1 MFQKPQT
8 YAVQETLIDIPPSL
22 MPNPGVRPIIVNNKQ
37 VVVQNQA
44 SSVANSNGR
53 LEFVLPSTNTGY
65 IKPNSMYLSFKVTPL
80 PAATATNW
88 NFAGPCGSAAS
99 LISRAIIR
107 VNGVNCEQIERYND
121 VHNLL
126 LAHTSSSGYY
136 NVDSVLLE
144 RPFKTPDYKAAASTN
159 INAGGSSANNLV
171 DICLPLQFQ
180 LFTSNHAFPLW
191 LCPPNSC
198 QVTLE
203 LSNYVD
209 AFVQN
214 QGAVAITDLQVSEA
228 QLIFDMAEVSPDFVV
243 SMRQK
248 MAGGFSYNLPYL
260 QIRQQ
265 ALTDA
270 GTVTF
275 NFGLSASSVKAVLY
289 YCKLAKSLSSAAA
302 AATGFTAATVGGFT
316 RNATAVSS
324 IRVFADGQLLNSSNM
339 QNLTQQYSELNK
351 ALGKINDQLS
361 TSAADMV
368 TNSSFDARTLYN
380 TQFYTVG
387 LGLSGITDPYGM
399 GAGRPISTLTLE
411 VNKTLDA
418 AGAQAISHVL
428 YDSVLSI
435 DGMGNVLP
443 QQ

>member
-1 MFQKPQT
+1 MFQKPQN
-8 YAVQETLIDIPPSL
+8 YAVQETVIDIPPSL
-22 MPNPGVRPIIVNNKQ
+22 MPSASVRPIIVNNKQ

-44 SSVANSNGR
+44 SATATSNSR
-53 LEFVLPSTNTGY
+53 LEFVLPSTNVGY
-65 IKPNSMYLSFKVTPL
+65 IKPNSLYLSFKVTPL
-80 PAATATNW
+80 PKATANNW
-88 NFAGPCGSAAS
+88 NFSGPCGSVAS
-99 LISRAIIR
+99 LINRAIIR
-107 VNGVNCEQIERYND
+107 VNGVNVEQIERYAD
-121 VHNLL
+121 VHNIL
-126 LAHTSSSGYY
+126 LAHTSSSGYF

-144 RPFKTPDYKAAASTN
+144 RPFKTPDYRTTDVLSSN
-159 INAGGSSANNLV
+159 LNAGGSVANNLV
-171 DICLPLQFQ
+171 DLCLPLQFQ
-180 LFTSNHAFPLW
+180 LFTGQHAFPLW

-209 AFVQN
+209 AFVQAG
-214 QGAVAITDLQVSEA
+214 GAAAITDFEVSEA
-228 QLIFDMAEVSPDFVV
+228 QLIFDMAEVSPDFIV

-248 MAGGFSYNLPYL
+248 MSGGFTYNLPYL

-275 NFGLSASSVKAVLY
+275 NYGLSASSVKAVLY
-289 YCKLAKSLSSAAA
+289 YCKLSKTLAPTG
-302 AATGFTAATVGGFT
+302 ATGFTTASVGGFT
-316 RNATAVSS
+316 RNASAVSS

-339 QNLTQQYSELNK
+339 SNPSQQYGELNK

-368 TNSSFDARTLYN
+368 TNSSYNPRTLYN
-380 TQFYTVG
+380 TQFYTAG

-399 GAGRPISTLTLE
+399 GGGRPVSTLTVE
-411 VNKTLDA
+411 VNKTLDSLN
-418 AGAQAISHVL
+418 AQAISHVL

-435 DGMGNVLP
+435 DAMGNVLP